1 MRLTDLLAAACLG
14 FVALPAVGTA
24 SGAAPV
30 GASAANVTPTAA
42 ATPAA
47 PVSDTYPIKRLPF
60 LTWVV
65 DYEPFWSP
73 DGKQIVLIS
82 NRHGGM
88 KVHVLAAG
96 APDHGAGMRQLTF
109 GEAED
114 DSPAWSPDGK
124 RIAYVSVRDGFSQ
137 IWVMNADGSD
147 QHPVTPPRTESIHP
161 AWSAEGSRVLV
172 NTNAFAGKKEEAASD
187 AAGPRRAIGDASDD
201 AMDLATVR
209 PYGTDLRRL
218 TTNGGYTY
226 ASYSPDGRFIVHR
239 RILGAVSQISVMNAD
254 GTGGHSVSGAA
265 TADGWPAWSPD
276 GNRIVF
282 ARQVGEGFQ
291 IFVMNRDGSGI
302 RQLTDA
308 SGRFT
313 NPRWSPDGTTIL
325 CSRSLGSMTLVT
337 FPAPPA
343 SPAYSVSSSSMC
355 RESSASDIRVGV

>member
-1 MRLTDLLAAACLG
+1 MRSTDLLAAALLG
-14 FVALPAVGTA
+14 FGALPAVGTA
-24 SGAAPV
+24 FETVLAASP
-30 GASAANVTPTAA
+30 GSATPAAA

-47 PVSDTYPIKRLPF
+47 TVSDPYPIKRLPF

-73 DGKQIVLIS
+73 DGKQIALIS

-88 KVHVLAAG
+88 KVHVLAAD

-109 GEAED
+109 GAAED

-124 RIAYVSVRDGFSQ
+124 RLAYVSVRDGFSQ

-147 QHPVTPPRTESIHP
+147 QHFVTPPHTESIHP
-161 AWSAEGSRVLV
+161 SWSADGSRVLI
-172 NTNAFAGKKEEAASD
+172 NTNAFARKKDEPVSD
-187 AAGPRRAIGDASDD
+187 AGPRRAIGDATDD

-209 PYGTDLRRL
+209 PDGTDLRRL
-218 TTNGGYTY
+218 TKDGGYTY

-239 RILGAVSQISVMNAD
+239 RILGGVSQVWVMNAD
-254 GTGGHSVSGAA
+254 ATFGHSVSGAA

-282 ARQVGEGFQ
+282 ARQSGESFQ
-291 IFVMNRDGSGI
+291 IFVMNRDGGGV

-325 CSRSLGSMTLVT
+325 CSRGLGSMSLVT

-343 SPAYSVSSSSMC
+343 PK
-355 RESSASDIRVGV
+355 

>member
-1 MRLTDLLAAACLG
+1 MRSTNLLAAAFLG
-14 FVALPAVGTA
+14 LLTM
-24 SGAAPV
+24 
-30 GASAANVTPTAA
+30 PTAA
-42 ATPAA
+42 QTLAPPAPPA
-47 PVSDTYPIKRLPF
+47 SDSYPIKRLPF

-88 KVHVLAAG
+88 KVHVLAAA

-124 RIAYVSVRDGFSQ
+124 KITYVSVRDGFSQ

-161 AWSAEGSRVLV
+161 AWSADGARVLI
-172 NTNAFAGKKEEAASD
+172 NTNAFAAKKTEPASG
-187 AAGPRRAIGDASDD
+187 ATVPPRVIGDASDD

-209 PYGTDLRRL
+209 PDGTDLRRL
-218 TTNGGYTY
+218 TTAGGYTY
-226 ASYSPDGRFIVHR
+226 ASYTPDGRSIVHR
-239 RILGAVSQISVMNAD
+239 RIKGTVSQVWVTNSD
-254 GTGGHSVSGAA
+254 GTDGQNVSGAA

-276 GNRIVF
+276 AKRIVF
-282 ARQVGEGFQ
+282 ARQVGESFQ
-291 IFVMNRDGSGI
+291 IFVMNRDGSGL

-313 NPRWSPDGTTIL
+313 NPRWSPDGSTIL
-325 CSRSLGSMTLVT
+325 CSRGLGSMSLVT
-337 FPAPPA
+337 FPAPPERG
-343 SPAYSVSSSSMC
+343 SSVAPEAN
-355 RESSASDIRVGV
+355 R

>member
-1 MRLTDLLAAACLG
+1 MRSNDLLAAALLG
-14 FVALPAVGTA
+14 LLT
-24 SGAAPV
+24 
-30 GASAANVTPTAA
+30 TRTAA
-42 ATPAA
+42 QTPAA
-47 PVSDTYPIKRLPF
+47 SAPPASDPYPIKRLPF

-73 DGKQIVLIS
+73 DGRQIVLIS

-88 KVHVLAAG
+88 KVHVLAA
-96 APDHGAGMRQLTF
+96 AAKDNGAGMRQLTF

-124 RIAYVSVRDGFSQ
+124 RIAYVSVRDGFSR
-137 IWVMNADGSD
+137 IWVMNADGGD

-161 AWSAEGSRVLV
+161 AWSADSSRVLV
-172 NTNAFAGKKEEAASD
+172 NTNAFAAKKGESASD
-187 AAGPRRAIGDASDD
+187 TAGSPRAIGDASDD

-209 PYGTDLRRL
+209 PDGTDFHRL
-218 TTNGGYTY
+218 TTAGGYTY

-239 RILGAVSQISVMNAD
+239 RIRSAVSQIWVMNAD
-254 GTGGHSVSGAA
+254 GTGGENVSGAA

-276 GNRIVF
+276 GKRIVF

-291 IFVMNRDGSGI
+291 IFVMNRDGSGL

-313 NPRWSPDGTTIL
+313 NPRWSPDGSTIL
-325 CSRSLGSMTLVT
+325 CSRSLGSMSLVT
-337 FPAPPA
+337 FAAPSAA
-343 SPAYSVSSSSMC
+343 SGEKRP
-355 RESSASDIRVGV
+355 